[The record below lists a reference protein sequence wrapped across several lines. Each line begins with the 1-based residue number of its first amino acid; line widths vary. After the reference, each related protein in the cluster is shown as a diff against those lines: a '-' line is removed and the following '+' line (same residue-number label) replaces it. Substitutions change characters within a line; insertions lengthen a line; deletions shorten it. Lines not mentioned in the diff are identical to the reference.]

1 VWTTLFD
8 LLLIKLVFIIE
19 FIVVE
24 LFIVI
29 IVELFVVVIIE
40 FKFQLVF

>member
-1 VWTTLFD
+1 MRSTLFD

-19 FIVVE
+19 FIVE
-24 LFIVI
+24 L
-29 IVELFVVVIIE
+29 IVELFFVFIVVVE

>member
-19 FIVVE
+19 FIVE
-24 LFIVI
+24 L
-29 IVELFVVVIIE
+29 IVELFFVFIVVVE